1 MIYLTYDFY
10 LRKRCSLVV
19 KVYSLST
26 CPWCK
31 KVKRYLDENSVQYD
45 VVDVDLAQGEEQK
58 IALDEVEKLTG
69 RRAFPVTVIN
79 DKVIQGFK
87 EDEIKEALKSEA

>member
-1 MIYLTYDFY
+1 MM
-10 LRKRCSLVV
+10 V

-31 KVKRYLDENSVQYD
+31 KVKRLLDEKNVQYD
-45 VVDVDLAQGEEQK
+45 AIEVDLVQGDEQK
-58 IALDEVEKLTG
+58 KALEEVEKLTG

-79 DKVIQGFK
+79 DQVIKGFK
-87 EDEIKEALKSEA
+87 EDEINEALKNEA